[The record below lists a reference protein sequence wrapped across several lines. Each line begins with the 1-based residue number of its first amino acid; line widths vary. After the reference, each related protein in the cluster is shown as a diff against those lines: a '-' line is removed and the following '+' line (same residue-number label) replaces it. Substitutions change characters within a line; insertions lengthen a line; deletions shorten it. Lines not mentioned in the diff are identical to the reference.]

1 MNIAIVGAGVSG
13 LYAAWHLAGRHEV
26 TVFEAED
33 RLGGH
38 ADTQVVEDDG
48 QTRWIDTGFIV
59 FNRLHYPLLTA
70 WFEALGVESEST
82 DMSFGVSDTVS
93 GMCYNA
99 STLGRLYCQRRNL
112 LSPRFHGMVLDIAR
126 FYRRAPSLLEEI
138 DEQVTL
144 GEWLA
149 ASGLGEMFATR
160 HMLPMASALWSAPM
174 GDVTRFPMKHLLAFM
189 DNHTMLTLG
198 ERPSWE
204 TVRGGS
210 REYVGAASRCDA
222 QFVVG
227 TPVRSVERREAG
239 VVIRTTSDEARFDA
253 VIMACHSDQALEI
266 LADASPVERCVL
278 SAVDYQPNE
287 TVLHTDASLL
297 PERPAARAAWNVRID
312 GQAHNQCRVSYYM
325 NLLQNIDSRQHFIVS
340 LNQTDRID
348 PDRILVRRHY
358 AHPVFT
364 PEAVAAQARW
374 NDINGLRRTW
384 FCGAWWG
391 WGFHEDGARSARRV
405 IDDIEARHG

>member
-1 MNIAIVGAGVSG
+1 MRIAIVGAGVSG
-13 LYAAWHLAGRHEV
+13 LYAAWHLSQRHEV

-38 ADTQVVEDDG
+38 ADTQVVDDEG
-48 QTRWIDTGFIV
+48 VPRSIDTGFIV
-59 FNRLHYPLLTA
+59 FNRAHYPLLTA
-70 WFEALGVESEST
+70 WFGELGVESESS
-82 DMSFGVSDTVS
+82 DMSFGVSDAVT
-93 GMCYNA
+93 GLAYNA

-126 FYRRAPSLLEEI
+126 FYRGAPQLLEEI
-138 DEQVTL
+138 DDRVTL
-144 GEWLA
+144 GEWLEQ
-149 ASGLGEMFATR
+149 SGLGEMFASR

-174 GDVTRFPMKHLLAFM
+174 GDVTDFPMKHLLAFM
-189 DNHTMLTLG
+189 DNHSMLTLG
-198 ERPSWE
+198 RRPVWE

-210 REYVGAASRCDA
+210 RSYVEAASNCAAR
-222 QFVVG
+222 FVTS
-227 TPVRSVERREAG
+227 TPVRSIERTENG
-239 VVIRTTSDEARFDA
+239 VVIRTPHDDIHFDA
-253 VIMACHSDQALEI
+253 TILACHSDQALRL

-287 TVLHTDASLL
+287 AILHTDVGVL
-297 PERPAARAAWNVRID
+297 PDKPAARAAWNVRMD
-312 GQAHNQCRVSYYM
+312 GREPSQCRVSYYM
-325 NLLQNIDSRQHFIVS
+325 NKLQNIDSRQHFIVS
-340 LNQTDRID
+340 LNQTEMID
-348 PDRILVRRHY
+348 PERILVRRNY

-364 PEAVAAQARW
+364 TEAVAAQSRW

-405 IDDIEARHG
+405 IDDIEARNG